1 MRALWTTR
9 GFRALLLCSA
19 VIGVAGCGGDD
30 FANEP
35 RPADAIDLTGV
46 IQSRGVSVSPSK
58 GVGAGPILLTISNQT
73 DDAHT
78 VTLEGESVQERV
90 GPIQPQDTAT
100 IQKTLAP
107 GRYEIRA
114 GSEQAVEREIP
125 SATLTVGAERPSS
138 SNQVLLP

>member
-1 MRALWTTR
+1 MWAIPKMRV
-9 GFRALLLCSA
+9 GPALLLCGA
-19 VIGVAGCGGDD
+19 VFAVGGCGGDD

-46 IQSRGVSVSPSK
+46 IQTRGVTISPSK
-58 GVGAGPILLTISNQT
+58 GVGAGPILITISNQT

-107 GRYEIRA
+107 GSYEIRA
-114 GSEQAVEREIP
+114 GSERAVKREIP
-125 SATLTVGAERPSS
+125 PASLKIGTERSSS